1 MDNQQFNPLY
11 SAPQDGTSEQRV
23 MPTGENPAQ
32 GEPTQSEPVQD
43 TQAQG
48 ASAQSEP
55 SQGASTQ
62 GGQAQNPQAQNPYTA
77 GQTPYGAPQT
87 PPPYGQYGQVPFGQ
101 GSYPPPY
108 TPPRPPYGQSPYY
121 SAPPYNPQSYRQ
133 PPYGQPPYTQ
143 QPYNQQAYNP
153 QPYAQQP
160 YSQQPYYGAPYTQVG
175 YGARAPYSAPVA
187 PDPNFLKKKVETR
200 ALRTSSMAHGLA
212 VIGFSV
218 LGFVLSSILV
228 SIPGFS
234 EMVKSNSVFY
244 EAVNAALSVT
254 IIFFPFL
261 FAYQFQ
267 KKRGLV
273 ERLPLGTP
281 NDSKA
286 AVLLVFIGLLCCVA
300 GSYATGILTTLLE
313 TVFGVTFTMPES
325 DMVIDSVPVFLTTV
339 LSTAV
344 VPAFVEEF
352 AIRGAVLQPLR
363 RYGDK
368 FAIVMSALVFALM
381 HGNMVQIPFAFIA
394 GIAIGYAVTV
404 SGSMWV
410 GVAIHFLNNLM
421 SVLMQTAVDN
431 LSNTQ
436 ENIAIL
442 AILAV
447 IFTAGIVCLL
457 LYFKFYAR
465 TPLQKGNTLLQ
476 NGEKTKAY
484 ICTVPMIIAI
494 ILLLIETMQY
504 IEF

>member
-11 SAPQDGTSEQRV
+11 SAPQDGSSEQSV
-23 MPTGENPAQ
+23 PPAGETPVQSEQAQSGPAQ
-32 GEPTQSEPVQD
+32 GQPVQGA
-43 TQAQG
+43 QA
-48 ASAQSEP
+48 
-55 SQGASTQ
+55 Q
-62 GGQAQNPQAQNPYTA
+62 GGQAQNAQGQTPYTA

-87 PPPYGQYGQVPFGQ
+87 PPPYGQYGQSPYSQ
-101 GSYPPPY
+101 ASYPPPY

-121 SAPPYNPQSYRQ
+121 AAPPYAQQPYRQ
-133 PPYGQPPYTQ
+133 QPYAQ

-153 QPYAQQP
+153 QPYNQQP
-160 YSQQPYYGAPYTQVG
+160 YSQQPYYGAPYTQGG
-175 YGARAPYSAPVA
+175 YGARAPYSAPA
-187 PDPNFLKKKVETR
+187 SPDPNFLKKKVETR

-218 LGFVLSSILV
+218 LGFVLSYILV

-234 EMVKSNSVFY
+234 EMIQSNTVFY

-267 KKRGLV
+267 KKRGLA

-300 GSYATGILTTLLE
+300 GSYATGILTTMLE

-325 DMVIDSVPVFLTTV
+325 DMAIDSVPVFLTTV

-352 AIRGAVLQPLR
+352 AIRGAVMQPLR

-431 LSNTQ
+431 LPTTQ

-457 LYFKFYAR
+457 LYFKFYVR

-484 ICTVPMIIAI
+484 ICTVPMIIAGL
-494 ILLLIETMQY
+494 LLLIETMEY